1 MTFFEH
7 MYGVSQSTNV
17 SKDIGFYLDQ
27 LFSLDWGINSWLELS
42 RIGKKL
48 ASFEL
53 VSINR

>member
-27 LFSLDWGINSWLELS
+27 LFSPRLGYQVLA
-42 RIGKKL
+42 RIVKNRKKM
-48 ASFEL
+48 
-53 VSINR
+53 SIF